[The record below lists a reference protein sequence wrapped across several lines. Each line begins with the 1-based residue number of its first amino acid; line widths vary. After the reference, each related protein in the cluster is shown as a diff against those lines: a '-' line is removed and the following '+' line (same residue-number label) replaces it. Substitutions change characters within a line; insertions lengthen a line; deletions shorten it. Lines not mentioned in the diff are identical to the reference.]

1 MNPAPSIGI
10 LDDDAGMRR
19 ALRRLLLA
27 EGYGVR
33 CWASAAEL
41 LEDPDLA
48 NADCLLLDVS
58 MPGTSGLDLQD
69 QLAARGIRL
78 PVVFLTGKGDIPMT
92 VRAMRAGA
100 VDFLT
105 KPVADE
111 VLFTAIRA
119 ALEITARGKP
129 ARERFA
135 ALTPREREVFTH
147 VIAGRLNKQI
157 AAALGTSEQTIKV
170 HRMRITEKL
179 GEPSVAGLVRLAD
192 SLGIAPAGG
201 H

>member
-1 MNPAPSIGI
+1 MNPPHCIGI
-10 LDDDAGMRR
+10 LDDDAAMRR
-19 ALRRLLLA
+19 ALRRLLEA
-27 EGYGVR
+27 EGYRVH

-41 LEDPDLA
+41 LEDPDLET
-48 NADCLLLDVS
+48 ADCLLLDVS
-58 MPGTSGLDLQD
+58 MPGIGGLDLQD

-92 VRAMRAGA
+92 VRAMKTGA

-111 VLFTAIRA
+111 VLFAAIRA
-119 ALEITARGKP
+119 ALEIAARGKP
-129 ARERFA
+129 ARERLA
-135 ALTPREREVFTH
+135 TLTPREREVFTH
-147 VIAGRLNKQI
+147 VIAGKLNKQI
-157 AAALGTSEQTIKV
+157 AAVLGTSEQTIKV

-192 SLGIAPAGG
+192 SLGIPPACG

>member
-1 MNPAPSIGI
+1 MTIPPCIGI

-19 ALRRLLLA
+19 ALRRLLQA
-27 EGYGVR
+27 EGYSVH

-41 LEDPDLA
+41 LEDPDLES
-48 NADCLLLDVS
+48 ADCLLLDVS

-69 QLAARGIRL
+69 QLATRGIRL

-92 VRAMRAGA
+92 VRAMKAGA

-111 VLFTAIRA
+111 VLFAAIRA
-119 ALEITARGKP
+119 ALEIAARDRS

-147 VIAGRLNKQI
+147 VIAGKLNKQI
-157 AAALGTSEQTIKV
+157 AAGLGTSEQTIKV

-192 SLGIAPAGG
+192 SLGIPPAGG